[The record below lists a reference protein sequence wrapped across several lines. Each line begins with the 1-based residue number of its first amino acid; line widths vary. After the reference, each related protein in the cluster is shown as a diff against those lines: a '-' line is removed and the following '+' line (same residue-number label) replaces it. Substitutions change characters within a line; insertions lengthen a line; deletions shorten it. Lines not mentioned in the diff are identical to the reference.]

1 MKTAAKFLLVFFLG
15 TTTGFLR
22 SSIHRGSFSTF
33 DGVQIESYRS
43 RLYMGQHQPL
53 DGESVVQSLHHYRKL
68 HSHLDIPSGYVVPN
82 DAAWPPNLH
91 GFRLGTVLRR
101 IKYKGAL
108 PEYHQ
113 QIEKIGFIVSTVDYK
128 FEVFMKALGVYQ
140 DLNEGCTQVILDRAL
155 NRREPL
161 STIIRSEDSFFEF
174 P

>member
-15 TTTGFLR
+15 TTAGFLR
-22 SSIHRGSFSTF
+22 SSFHRGSFSTF

-68 HSHLDIPSGYVVPN
+68 HSHLDIPSGYVVPS
-82 DAAWPPNLH
+82 DAAWPLNLH

-155 NRREPL
+155 NR
-161 STIIRSEDSFFEF
+161 
-174 P
+174 